1 MLIPGRDRETQPL
14 PGARTRAGA
23 ARDRR
28 RDAWATKAIIDN
40 LMKKV
45 YTIFIKKEECYD
57 RSRGHR

>member
-1 MLIPGRDRETQPL
+1 MKLLLIVK
-14 PGARTRAGA
+14 
-23 ARDRR
+23 DRR
-28 RDAWATKAIIDN
+28 RDVWVTKAIRGN